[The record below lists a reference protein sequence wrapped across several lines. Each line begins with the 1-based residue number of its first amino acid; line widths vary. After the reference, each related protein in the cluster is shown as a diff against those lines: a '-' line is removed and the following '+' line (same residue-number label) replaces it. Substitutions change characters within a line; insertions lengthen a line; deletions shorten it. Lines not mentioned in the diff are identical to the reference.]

1 MNIMLLGNTGSGKST
16 LAGLLASRHNFKHVN
31 TGRLTR
37 MMASFGCNN
46 LPILVQDMIKTMSPN
61 DNHIFDH
68 FYMHTWQQLDDLF
81 GEPVVVVIEDRRSG
95 ARDINHC
102 KSNRFAK
109 QLPTIYR
116 FMCEHH
122 IVPIKVYNTDYGFD
136 VSELIRANIL
146 PFDEFAMLKPED
158 SNERHG

>member
-16 LAGLLASRHNFKHVN
+16 LADLLASRHNFKHVN
-31 TGRLTR
+31 TGKLTR

-68 FYMHTWQQLDDLF
+68 FYMHTYKQLADLF
-81 GEPVVVVIEDRRSG
+81 GKPIVVFVEDRRTK
-95 ARDINHC
+95 RIPVDERKHQ
-102 KSNRFAK
+102 RFMA
-109 QLPTIYR
+109 QLPTIHE
-116 FMCEHH
+116 FMLMND

-136 VSELIRANIL
+136 VSELIRARIL
-146 PFDEFAMLKPED
+146 PFNEFAVIKPEVV
-158 SNERHG
+158 

>member
-16 LAGLLASRHNFKHVN
+16 LADLLASRHNFKHVN
-31 TGRLTR
+31 TGKLTR

-68 FYMHTWQQLDDLF
+68 FYMHTYKQLDDLF
-81 GEPVVVVIEDRRSG
+81 GKPIVVFVEDRRTK
-95 ARDINHC
+95 RIPVDERKHQ
-102 KSNRFAK
+102 RFMA
-109 QLPTIYR
+109 QLPTIHE
-116 FMCEHH
+116 FMLMND

-136 VSELIRANIL
+136 VSELIRARIL
-146 PFDEFAMLKPED
+146 PFNEFAVIKPEVV
-158 SNERHG
+158 

>member
-31 TGRLTR
+31 TGSLTR

-46 LPILVQDMIKTMSPN
+46 LPILVQDMIKTMSHN

-68 FYMHTWQQLDDLF
+68 FYMHTWQQLTDLF
-81 GEPVVVVIEDRRSG
+81 GEPVVVIIEDRRSG
-95 ARDINHC
+95 ARD
-102 KSNRFAK
+102 
-109 QLPTIYR
+109 YR

-122 IVPIKVYNTDYGFD
+122 IIPIKVYNTDYGFD
-136 VSELIRANIL
+136 VSELIRADIL
-146 PFDEFAMLKPED
+146 PFDEFPMLELEPGEQ
-158 SNERHG
+158 NEK

>member
-16 LAGLLASRHNFKHVN
+16 LASLLASRHNFKHVN

-68 FYMHTWQQLDDLF
+68 FYMHTWQQLTDLF
-81 GEPVVVVIEDRRSG
+81 GEPVVVIVEDRRSG
-95 ARDINHC
+95 ARDINAR
-102 KSNRFAK
+102 KSKRFTK

-136 VSELIRANIL
+136 VSELIRADIL
-146 PFDEFAMLKPED
+146 PFSEFAVLKPEVP
-158 SNERHG
+158 NEK

>member
-16 LAGLLASRHNFKHVN
+16 LANLLASRHNFKHVN

-68 FYMHTWQQLDDLF
+68 FYMHTWQQLTDLF
-81 GEPVVVVIEDRRSG
+81 GEPVVVIIEDRRSG
-95 ARDINHC
+95 ARDTNAR
-102 KSNRFAK
+102 KSKRFVK

-136 VSELIRANIL
+136 VSELIRAGIL
-146 PFDEFAMLKPED
+146 PFDEFAMLEPEEQ
-158 SNERHG
+158 NEK